1 MLLAPQVPP
10 AFRLHVP
17 LTDVAL
23 DLPPCL
29 YLLALVAI
37 GAAIQGSVVGGNRFL
52 IGRAPPHRRISYV
65 GFLNS
70 VTSPLTLLPF
80 AGAWLAQT
88 LGLTALFFVVAAGG
102 LLHLVWALRLS
113 PARPED
119 SSGGSAGVSC
129 SRSSEAR
136 SGTAPSSPHASRGTS
151 GRPVSPEGP

>member
-1 MLLAPQVPP
+1 MLLAPLLPP

-17 LTDVAL
+17 LADVAL
-23 DLPPCL
+23 DLPLCL

-37 GAAIQGSVVGGNRFL
+37 GAAIQGSVIGGNRFL

-88 LGLTALFFVVAAGG
+88 LGLTVLFFVVAAGG

-113 PARPED
+113 PARPAD
-119 SSGGSAGVSC
+119 FADRPGSLNC
-129 SRSSEAR
+129 PRSSEAR
-136 SGTAPSSPHASRGTS
+136 SGTAPSSPGASRGTS
-151 GRPVSPEGP
+151 GRPVSPAGP